1 MRRILVIDDDD
12 RLLSLITSALKMN
25 DFNAIG
31 AISASQA
38 RMKLN
43 EEHFD
48 LLIVDWMMPNE
59 NGVDFVK
66 ALRNS
71 ASHLKDIPVIMLTA
85 VDDIDK
91 KVEGF
96 ESGVDDYIT
105 KPFEIKDL
113 IARIN
118 SLLRR
123 TCVAQPVSILKF
135 GNCEFNLNTDELRKD
150 SEIVNLSTT
159 ELDLLKTLATRPNKP
174 FSRIDLAKKLSFQV
188 SDRTIDVQI
197 NRLRKKIGDN
207 PKAPTIVRTVRYI
220 GYALYIDD

>member
-1 MRRILVIDDDD
+1 MNRILVIDDDE
-12 RLLSLITSALKMN
+12 RLLSLILSVLKMN
-25 DFNAIG
+25 NFDVCG
-31 AISASQA
+31 VVSASNA

-48 LLIVDWMMPNE
+48 LIIVDWMMPNE
-59 NGVDFVK
+59 SGVEFIK

-85 VDDIDK
+85 VDDIDR

-96 ESGVDDYIT
+96 DSGADDYIT
-105 KPFEIKDL
+105 KPFETKEL
-113 IARIN
+113 VARIN

-123 TCVAQPVSILKF
+123 VSSDSQISILKF
-135 GNCEFNLNTDELRKD
+135 GNCEFDLNNGELKKD
-150 SEIVNLSTT
+150 SEIINLSTT
-159 ELDLLKTLATRPNKP
+159 ELDLLKTLAMRPNKP
-174 FSRIDLAKKLSFQV
+174 FSRIELAKKLSFQV

-207 PKAPTIVRTVRYI
+207 PKSPTIVRTIRYI
-220 GYALYIDD
+220 GYALYTNN